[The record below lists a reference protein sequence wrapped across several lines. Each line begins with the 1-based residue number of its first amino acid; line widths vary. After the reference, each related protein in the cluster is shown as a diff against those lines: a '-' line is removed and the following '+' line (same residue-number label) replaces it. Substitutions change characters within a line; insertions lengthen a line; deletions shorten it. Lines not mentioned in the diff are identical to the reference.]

1 MNFQPTLINPQGL
14 TTLIRNLGRDCPPS
28 QYLREFLKNS
38 VEACQRTSLKRNHI
52 TIDFNHDV
60 HEATGLYKIS
70 FTDDGD
76 GMTPDEMLALLNNL
90 SSSGSSTNEHQNYG
104 VGAKISAM
112 TRNHQG
118 IQYESWKDGS
128 GYKVLICYQPDSDV
142 FGVQGFKDDKGEII
156 YAVPLTKKQKPKL
169 IDQHGTRVTLFGMNE
184 KQDTMTTPHGIAGD
198 RDSWMIEYLNNRF
211 FKLPTDILIKVRHGY
226 HYPKDEIDKNFLKV
240 ILGFKG
246 IANKEA
252 EVKGVTQL
260 KAAKAYWWI
269 LPENSSLKGHTA
281 FINQDEIFDVS
292 DARSNRLTHFGIMV
306 ARDRVIIYV
315 EPDDAE
321 QNTARSHLVKKDGSN
336 VDWWLYQDEF
346 RNNQPQ
352 EIRDFMDRM
361 LNETSQVSHTK
372 AISNRLKSIQALFL
386 LSGYK
391 PIETKR
397 KPKVAPEVAPEI
409 PLKASSEDNKKEDSS
424 QDALPPQLPELDP
437 IPTEPDVNLFPAVE
451 WTNELRSPQLAGR
464 AAEYIETSNLV
475 LANRDFKGF
484 KDLIQYFINKYAGT
498 ENLDMFVVNAVN
510 EVVEQALM
518 EVVAGAL
525 SFKGQP
531 HWNPHQN
538 HLSLTTEAITMALMQ
553 RYWMAS
559 YVDQKIRKELVKSS

>member
-1 MNFQPTLINPQGL
+1 
-14 TTLIRNLGRDCPPS
+14 
-28 QYLREFLKNS
+28 
-38 VEACQRTSLKRNHI
+38 
-52 TIDFNHDV
+52 
-60 HEATGLYKIS
+60 
-70 FTDDGD
+70 
-76 GMTPDEMLALLNNL
+76 
-90 SSSGSSTNEHQNYG
+90 
-104 VGAKISAM
+104 
-112 TRNHQG
+112 
-118 IQYESWKDGS
+118 
-128 GYKVLICYQPDSDV
+128 
-142 FGVQGFKDDKGEII
+142 VQGFKNDAGEIV
-156 YAVPLTKKQKPKL
+156 YAWPLDKKHKPKI
-169 IDQHGTRVTLFGMNE
+169 IDKHGTRVTLFGMFEN
-184 KQDTMTTPHGIAGD
+184 QDTMATPHGLPFD
-198 RDSWMIEYLNNRF
+198 RDGWMVEYLNNRF
-211 FKLPTDILIKVRHGY
+211 FKLPTNIVIKARFGY
-226 HYPKDEIDKNFLKV
+226 QYPEKETKKNYLKS
-240 ILGFKG
+240 ILGFQA

-252 EVKGVTQL
+252 ESKGMTRLSNANV
-260 KAAKAYWWI
+260 YWWI
-269 LPENSSLKGHTA
+269 LPEGSVLKGHTA
-281 FINQDEIFDVS
+281 FINQDEIFDIG

-336 VDWWLYQDEF
+336 VDWWPYQDEF

-372 AISNRLKSIQALFL
+372 AISNRLKSLQALFL

-391 PIETKR
+391 PLEIKR
-397 KPKVAPEVAPEI
+397 APKVESDTQSE
-409 PLKASSEDNKKEDSS
+409 PLEQENKKEDTN
-424 QDALPPQLPELDP
+424 QDASTLQSTELDA
-437 IPTEPDVNLFPAVE
+437 ISSEPDINLFPTVE

-484 KDLIQYFINKYAGT
+484 KDLIQCFINKYAGT
-498 ENLDMFVVNAVN
+498 ENFDMFVVNAVN

-553 RYWMAS
+553 GYWMAS
-559 YVDQKIRKELVKSS
+559 YVDQKIRKEF